1 MDVNTTPPS
10 AMIIA
15 FVPRRKRPRVGVAI
29 RSDFFLGQATDV
41 IVAPANFYHAQ
52 KSDDE
57 GAP

>member
-15 FVPRRKRPRVGVAI
+15 FVPRRKRPKVGVAI
-29 RSDFFLGQATDV
+29 RDDFSWGPMIDV
-41 IVAPANFYHAQ
+41 IVAPANCHHAPE
-52 KSDDE
+52 SEHE